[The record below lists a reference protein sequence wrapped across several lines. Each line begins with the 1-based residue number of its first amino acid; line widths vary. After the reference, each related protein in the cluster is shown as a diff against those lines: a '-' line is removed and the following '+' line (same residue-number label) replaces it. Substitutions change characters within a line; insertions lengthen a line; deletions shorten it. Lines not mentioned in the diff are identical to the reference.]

1 MHAKKMST
9 NALPTGFSNPIA
21 LPSDEAQHQAWQ
33 QQNREWWQKNSM
45 RYDWKAPIPYPEF
58 SSEFYDEID
67 RRFFS
72 SVERYAPWKAIP
84 FDSFIDFDALKS
96 KDVLE
101 IGCGNGSHAQLL
113 ASHAKSYTGID
124 LTEYAVKST
133 STRLALRGLKA
144 TVQQM
149 DAEQMQFADNS
160 FDFIWSWGVIHH
172 SANTSTILKEMKRVL
187 RPGGRAKIMVYH
199 RGFWNYYTFGSLGS
213 LMRGKFPTAARVHE
227 SIQLGTD
234 GGLARFYGPGEWRN
248 SVAGLF
254 RVKDITIFGQKESL
268 VPLPGGRVKTTV
280 LRMIPNGVS
289 RFFSTQCRMGN
300 FLVSEM
306 ERA

>member
-1 MHAKKMST
+1 
-9 NALPTGFSNPIA
+9 
-21 LPSDEAQHQAWQ
+21 
-33 QQNREWWQKNSM
+33 
-45 RYDWKAPIPYPEF
+45 
-58 SSEFYDEID
+58 
-67 RRFFS
+67 
-72 SVERYAPWKAIP
+72 VERYAPWKAIP

-96 KDVLE
+96 K
-101 IGCGNGSHAQLL
+101 
-113 ASHAKSYTGID
+113 
-124 LTEYAVKST
+124 VKST

-187 RPGGRAKIMVYH
+187 KPGGRAKIMVYH

-248 SVAGLF
+248 TVAGLF

-289 RFFSTQCRMGN
+289 RFLSTQCRMGN